1 MSEGRVV
8 GVPQRRAS
16 LRRASVRL
24 ALAFGVAGAGL
35 GCGAASDSAAPLEKP
50 APAPPVAYE
59 RPAYERV
66 SDTGIYAD
74 LGANLVARGFEAFT
88 PSYPLFA
95 DGAEKRRFV
104 SLPPGSTI
112 DTSDLDHWVFAVGT
126 RFVKEFWLDGVLLE
140 TRLVERYGDGANDYF
155 MGAFVWSEDGSDAA
169 LAPNGAEDVLGT
181 AHDAPAQKQCT
192 ACHNGEAGRVLGFSA
207 LQLAHAKSDAAELTL
222 ATLVAR
228 RTLSD
233 APATLDF
240 QAPGDGATAAALG
253 YLHGNCGHCH
263 NLHGTS
269 WPDTQMVLRL
279 DVEETVADQTA
290 LFRSV
295 VGAKV
300 QYFRGADVH
309 LRVAPG
315 DPNASAL
322 VVRMQARGSD
332 EQMPPLATE
341 IPDAVG
347 VAAVSAWITSL
358 GE

>member
-1 MSEGRVV
+1 MNPGRVV
-8 GVPQRRAS
+8 GMPQRRAS
-16 LRRASVRL
+16 LRRAPVRL
-24 ALAFGVAGAGL
+24 ALALGLAGAGL
-35 GCGAASDSAAPLEKP
+35 GCGTSSDPAAPLEEP
-50 APAPPVAYE
+50 QPAPPVAYE

-74 LGANLVARGFEAFT
+74 LDAKVVAHGFEPFT
-88 PSYPLFA
+88 PSYPLFS

-104 SLPPGSTI
+104 SLPPGTTI
-112 DTSDLDHWVFAVGT
+112 DTSDIDHWVFPLGT
-126 RFVKEFWLDGVLLE
+126 RFVKEFWLGGVLLE

-155 MGAFVWSEDGSDAA
+155 MGAFVWSEDGSDAE

-207 LQLAHAKSDAAELTL
+207 LQLAHTASNTSELTL
-222 ATLVAR
+222 ATLATR
-228 RTLSD
+228 RKLSEP
-233 APATLDF
+233 PATVQF
-240 QAPGDGATAAALG
+240 HAPGDGATSAALG

-279 DVEETVADQTA
+279 DVEETLAEETA

-300 QYFRGADVH
+300 QYFRGGDVH

-315 DPNASAL
+315 DPSASAL
-322 VVRMQARGSD
+322 VVRMQARGNN

-341 IPDAVG
+341 FPDDAG
-347 VAAVSAWITSL
+347 IATVSAWIASL